1 MSEQTNVEQNSGN
14 KYFTQLNFY
23 WLLAFLVVIL
33 GGIFI
38 FKKIKSNSK
47 SEENSKQVGPAN
59 PNRIRISQDILQK
72 YPLSFTKVR
81 EIGFYE
87 DIILPGKVSF
97 DLEKM
102 AEVGSRVPG
111 RINQVFVKEGDMVI
125 KGAPLASISSVELGN
140 VQANYLKAKAKL
152 ETLKVQYERGLEL
165 FNEKIISAREFEA
178 IKVEYK
184 TIKTELDTS
193 YNALVVFG
201 LNKSEIQQLE
211 EGKLTSSQMIIR
223 SPLAGTVTERKAV
236 QGQSVNTEEKLFVVA
251 NLTKLW
257 ILLDVYEK
265 DLHSVEIGADATVY
279 VLGKKSEPI
288 QAKVAHVG
296 EVIDPIKHTAE
307 IRLEVDNR
315 DFRLKPGQ
323 TVSAV
328 VKGLISQ
335 EKMKKIWV
343 LPVEAVHKIEGNSY
357 IFVALN
363 DGSFEAK
370 KIETGAI
377 IDDDIEVKSNLDPEL
392 NIVSKGSFVLKSE
405 YLK

>member
-125 KGAPLASISSVELGN
+125 KGAALASISSVELGN

-165 FNEKIISAREFEA
+165 FNEKIISAKEFEA

-223 SPLAGTVTERKAV
+223 SPLAGTVTE
-236 QGQSVNTEEKLFVVA
+236 
-251 NLTKLW
+251 
-257 ILLDVYEK
+257 
-265 DLHSVEIGADATVY
+265 H
-279 VLGKKSEPI
+279 
-288 QAKVAHVG
+288 
-296 EVIDPIKHTAE
+296 
-307 IRLEVDNR
+307 
-315 DFRLKPGQ
+315 
-323 TVSAV
+323 
-328 VKGLISQ
+328 
-335 EKMKKIWV
+335 
-343 LPVEAVHKIEGNSY
+343 
-357 IFVALN
+357 
-363 DGSFEAK
+363 
-370 KIETGAI
+370 
-377 IDDDIEVKSNLDPEL
+377 
-392 NIVSKGSFVLKSE
+392 
-405 YLK
+405 YL